1 MVKRILGMKV
11 VVLTLVLIGYCSVYA
26 SEQKYKSATITDI
39 DGKSYTVTNLL
50 AKYSA
55 GGSWLGGPPT
65 ISKEILT
72 IEYAKAEGRATI
84 YEKSDYP
91 FASMR
96 RIVFKD
102 VDIPETYKESF
113 KDGNSSIIR
122 IDLKNGCS
130 MLIGNKLLIEI
141 DVKGNQTKSI
151 IINDYDFKCGEQQG
165 QSITLDGFK
174 GNRKSSANKMSDFW
188 ISYGDVKSIEF
199 K

>member
-1 MVKRILGMKV
+1 
-11 VVLTLVLIGYCSVYA
+11 
-26 SEQKYKSATITDI
+26 
-39 DGKSYTVTNLL
+39 
-50 AKYSA
+50 
-55 GGSWLGGPPT
+55 
-65 ISKEILT
+65 
-72 IEYAKAEGRATI
+72 
-84 YEKSDYP
+84 
-91 FASMR
+91 MR

-102 VDIPETYKESF
+102 VAIPETYKESF

-141 DVKGNQTKSI
+141 DVKGNQTKST

-165 QSITLDGFK
+165 QSIILDGFK
-174 GNRKSSANKMSDFW
+174 GNIKSSGNKMSDFW